1 MKGIITK
8 ENIVIEKNEKT
19 ENKKFD
25 STFEL
30 SNLNVKRLFTLQKL
44 EIDNLRH
51 YFENPY
57 IYDKNDISKKI
68 EEISIINLVITKKLH
83 EEK

>member
-8 ENIVIEKNEKT
+8 ENKN
-19 ENKKFD
+19 FD

-30 SNLNVKRLFTLQKL
+30 SKLNIKRLFTLQKL

-51 YFENPY
+51 YLENTY

>member
-1 MKGIITK
+1 MKGIIK
-8 ENIVIEKNEKT
+8 RENIIIENKEKY

-25 STFEL
+25 SKFEL
-30 SNLNVKRLFTLQKL
+30 SKLNIKRLFTLQKI
-44 EIDNLRH
+44 EIDNLR
-51 YFENPY
+51 YYLENTY

>member
-1 MKGIITK
+1 MEK
-8 ENIVIEKNEKT
+8 VKNEK
-19 ENKKFD
+19 FD
-25 STFEL
+25 SKFEL
-30 SNLNVKRLFTLQKL
+30 SKLNVKRLFTLQKL

-51 YFENPY
+51 YLENTY
-57 IYDKNDISKKI
+57 IYDKNDISRKI

>member
-1 MKGIITK
+1 MEKVKK
-8 ENIVIEKNEKT
+8 E
-19 ENKKFD
+19 KFD
-25 STFEL
+25 SKFEL
-30 SNLNVKRLFTLQKL
+30 SKLNVKRLFTLQKL

-51 YFENPY
+51 YLENTY
-57 IYDKNDISKKI
+57 IYDKNDISRKI

>member
-1 MKGIITK
+1 MKDKTK
-8 ENIVIEKNEKT
+8 E
-19 ENKKFD
+19 KFD
-25 STFEL
+25 SKFEL
-30 SNLNVKRLFTLQKL
+30 SKLNIKRLFTLQKL

-51 YFENPY
+51 YLENTY

>member
-1 MKGIITK
+1 MKDKTK
-8 ENIVIEKNEKT
+8 E
-19 ENKKFD
+19 KFD

-30 SNLNVKRLFTLQKL
+30 SKLGIKRLFTLQKL

-51 YFENPY
+51 YLENTY

>member
-1 MKGIITK
+1 MKDIITK
-8 ENIVIEKNEKT
+8 ENIVK

-30 SNLNVKRLFTLQKL
+30 SKLNIKRLFTLQKL

-51 YFENPY
+51 YLENTY

-68 EEISIINLVITKKLH
+68 EEISIINLIITKKLH